1 MFILGVFV
9 NLWAVIT
16 VHMFYSVFMSLLEMS
31 VLIFTGTFNHLC
43 IIYTLL
49 QDSQHF
55 TNVR

>member
-1 MFILGVFV
+1 MFIFGVFV

-16 VHMFYSVFMSLLEMS
+16 VYTFYSVFMSLLEMS
-31 VLIFTGTFNHLC
+31 VLIFTVTFNHLC

>member
-16 VHMFYSVFMSLLEMS
+16 VYTFYSVFIYVTIKMS
-31 VLIFTGTFNHLC
+31 VLILFTVTSKHFC
-43 IIYTLL
+43 IYTL

-55 TNVR
+55 TNIR